1 LSESGFTGFKDL
13 QDLIKYFVCIY
24 PVNPLIGGY
33 PDSDIFCIYPV
44 NPLIGGYPD
53 SDIFCI
59 YPVNPLIGGYPDMA
73 CATLRYQTFSV
84 FILLIL

>member
-53 SDIFCI
+53 
-59 YPVNPLIGGYPDMA
+59 MA

>member
-1 LSESGFTGFKDL
+1 MSESGFTGFKDL

-53 SDIFCI
+53 
-59 YPVNPLIGGYPDMA
+59 MA